1 MRRMGFTFTE
11 ILIVVV
17 IVAVLTLIFMPKFSI
32 YQLRANRSDAINSL
46 AGLQLAE
53 EKYRTTNTTYG
64 TLAQVWTGSSSYS
77 SYYTLAV
84 TVNTATSYTLTATA
98 TGTQAD
104 DTDCPVFTL
113 SYANGTT
120 TKSPSACW
128 K

>member
-1 MRRMGFTFTE
+1 MRRAGFTFTE

-17 IVAVLTLIFMPKFSI
+17 IIAVLTLIFMPKFSI
-32 YQLRANRSDAINSL
+32 YQLRANRSDAMNSL

-53 EKYRTTNTTYG
+53 EKYRTSNTTYG

-98 TGTQAD
+98 TGTQAE
-104 DTDCPVFTL
+104 DTDCSVFTL